1 MKSIDSKEKVLSI
14 AKNELM
20 IECVGGEVNHYKF
33 LCVHPRNDNY
43 VILMNFCE
51 RPVRFYYQDLINRFF
66 TKDKRESPRL
76 QSWDESA
83 SMLFLILDISDYGI
97 SRNTSDRLA
106 EIRTRPQRRQTGAQ
120 LCKFLTQNSR

>member
-1 MKSIDSKEKVLSI
+1 MTTLEKIYNIAETTVINIVGVSCNNWRKCKCEDCVLLR
-14 AKNELM
+14 KM
-20 IECVGGEVNHYKF
+20 ITQSLLRE
-33 LCVHPRNDNY
+33 
-43 VILMNFCE
+43 
-51 RPVRFYYQDLINRFF
+51 
-66 TKDKRESPRL
+66 DKRESPRL

-83 SMLFLILDISDYGI
+83 SMFFLILDISDYGI

>member
-1 MKSIDSKEKVLSI
+1 MENICKQTYLIGIDTGTHTGIAVWELHSQKLLLVDTMSI
-14 AKNELM
+14 
-20 IECVGGEVNHYKF
+20 
-33 LCVHPRNDNY
+33 
-43 VILMNFCE
+43 
-51 RPVRFYYQDLINRFF
+51 

-83 SMLFLILDISDYGI
+83 SMFFLILDISDYGI

>member
-20 IECVGGEVNHYKF
+20 IECVGKGVNRYKF

-66 TKDKRESPRL
+66 TDYS
-76 QSWDESA
+76 DEDV
-83 SMLFLILDISDYGI
+83 ILYKIGYR
-97 SRNTSDRLA
+97 RN
-106 EIRTRPQRRQTGAQ
+106 EIKE
-120 LCKFLTQNSR
+120 LEEKLKNSKIYNNEKEGLYKKVSN

>member
-1 MKSIDSKEKVLSI
+1 MALWFETTVSFDKMMENGAVKKGTEKNLFDALSFTEAEERTI
-14 AKNELM
+14 EELTPY
-20 IECVGGEVNHYKF
+20 ISGE
-33 LCVHPRNDNY
+33 
-43 VILMNFCE
+43 
-51 RPVRFYYQDLINRFF
+51 F

-76 QSWDESA
+76 QSLDESA
-83 SMLFLILDISDYGI
+83 SMFFLILDISDYGI

>member
-1 MKSIDSKEKVLSI
+1 MKNNSISFE
-14 AKNELM
+14 
-20 IECVGGEVNHYKF
+20 
-33 LCVHPRNDNY
+33 
-43 VILMNFCE
+43 
-51 RPVRFYYQDLINRFF
+51 LINAWKQMTSLKLLNEVRAEIAIYFRYRSGINYFLGFKMEEDDNGNLSDEAF

-76 QSWDESA
+76 KSWDESA
-83 SMLFLILDISDYGI
+83 SMFFLILDISDYGI